1 MIIHQGIEMVRAERK
16 EREFNVRRAEILEQA
31 EKIFSLKGYHNVTMA
46 EIASA
51 SGFSTGS
58 LYQFFEGKENLY
70 TSMIGEKFD
79 LMFSEIRNATQR
91 VENVIDKIEMLV
103 DAQLQFMENNADFCR
118 LFVKG
123 ESAALSE
130 AMTSLRQKLIE
141 DFLKHINFIENLLQE
156 GIEKGLIRNLPVND
170 MAQSLFYLIR
180 ASSIEWM
187 LSLKSESPSTKK
199 RFVLDIF
206 FNGVKNHGT

>member
-1 MIIHQGIEMVRAERK
+1 MLRTERK

-46 EIASA
+46 EIADA

-70 TSMIGEKFD
+70 TSMISEKLD
-79 LMFSEIRNATQR
+79 LMFSEIENATQR
-91 VENVIDKIEMLV
+91 VENVLDKIDMLV
-103 DAQLQFMENNADFCR
+103 DAQLQFMEKNADFCR
-118 LFVKG
+118 LFAKG
-123 ESAALSE
+123 ESAVLSE
-130 AMTSLRQKLIE
+130 TMTSLRKKLIE
-141 DFLKHINFIENLLQE
+141 GYLKHINFIENLLKQ
-156 GIEKGLIRNLPVND
+156 GISKGLIRNIPAND

-187 LSLKSESPSTKK
+187 LSLKNESPSTKK
-199 RFVLDIF
+199 KVILDIF
-206 FNGVKNHGT
+206 FNGVKTHDR

>member
-1 MIIHQGIEMVRAERK
+1 MVRAERK
-16 EREFNVRRAEILEQA
+16 EREFNARRAEILEQA

-70 TSMIGEKFD
+70 SSMISEKFD
-79 LMFSEIRNATQR
+79 LMFSEIRNATQSAD
-91 VENVIDKIEMLV
+91 NVIDKIEMLV
-103 DAQLQFMENNADFCR
+103 DAQLQFMEKNADFCR

-130 AMTSLRQKLIE
+130 AMTSLREKLIE
-141 DFLKHINFIENLLQE
+141 DFLKHIHFIANLLKE
-156 GIEKGLIRNLPVND
+156 GMDKGLIRNLPTND
-170 MAQSLFYLIR
+170 MAQSLVYLMR
-180 ASSIEWM
+180 AVSMEWM
-187 LSLKSESPSTKK
+187 LSLENESPGTKK
-199 RFVLDIF
+199 QFVLDIF
-206 FNGVKNHGT
+206 FNGVKNHDK